1 MKCEFC
7 DGETRSK
14 KVKRQHW
21 LQGRLY
27 IVENVDAE
35 VCTQCG
41 ERYFHATT
49 LDACDRLVSEEHEV
63 KERITVEVISMA

>member
-1 MKCEFC
+1 MKCEC
-7 DGETRSK
+7 CSGETRSK

-21 LQGRLY
+21 LRGRLY

-49 LDACDRLVSEEHEV
+49 LDAIDRLVSEEHEV
-63 KERITVEVISMA
+63 KDRITVEVISMV